1 MSFTEVQGR
10 HTGERLS
17 KYVLDVL
24 VEFNLCEKLFCITS
38 DNAGNMNKLMK
49 FPSKRLRKRGVIWS
63 AEENY
68 ISCLN
73 HVINLAVQDFL
84 KAIKG
89 LPSVQDEIPTLAEKE
104 DDDDEDDDDEDDDD
118 EDDDDEDDDE
128 EEDSE
133 IDDDKDDKEGAEELL
148 VDLAAVEAE
157 DEYNDVEDDFAG
169 TLKKLRGIA
178 KVYDV
183 AKQVTFSTPWNHF
196 CLLQL
201 LWSKLTGRKPIQVQ
215 FKRNYSNE
223 HVYSTK

>member
-1 MSFTEVQGR
+1 MSFTEIQGR
-10 HTGERLS
+10 HTGEHLS

-24 VEFNLCEKLFCITS
+24 IEFNLCEKLFCITS
-38 DNAGNMNKLMK
+38 DNAGNMSKLMK
-49 FPSKRLRKRGVIWS
+49 FLSKRLRKRGVIWS

-89 LPSVQDEIPTLAEKE
+89 LPSVEDETPPLAEKE
-104 DDDDEDDDDEDDDD
+104 DDDN
-118 EDDDDEDDDE
+118 EDDDE

-133 IDDDKDDKEGAEELL
+133 IDDDADDKEGDEELL

-169 TLKKLRGIA
+169 TLKKLCGIA
-178 KVYDV
+178 KVCDE
-183 AKQVTFSTPWNHF
+183 ANKVTFSTLWNQF
-196 CLLQL
+196 CLLPL

-215 FKRNYSNE
+215 FKRNHSNE
-223 HVYSTK
+223 HVYSMK

>member
-1 MSFTEVQGR
+1 LSFTEVQGR

-38 DNAGNMNKLMK
+38 DNAGNMSKLMK
-49 FPSKRLRKRGVIWS
+49 FLSKRLRKRGVIWS

-89 LPSVQDEIPTLAEKE
+89 LPSVEDETPPLAEKE
-104 DDDDEDDDDEDDDD
+104 DDDN
-118 EDDDDEDDDE
+118 EDDDE

-133 IDDDKDDKEGAEELL
+133 IDDDADDKEGDEELL

-178 KVYDV
+178 KVCDV
-183 AKQVTFSTPWNHF
+183 ANKVTFSTPWNHF

>member
-1 MSFTEVQGR
+1 MS
-10 HTGERLS
+10 
-17 KYVLDVL
+17 
-24 VEFNLCEKLFCITS
+24 
-38 DNAGNMNKLMK
+38 KLMK
-49 FPSKRLRKRGVIWS
+49 FLSKRLRKRGVIWS

-89 LPSVQDEIPTLAEKE
+89 LPSVEDETPPLAEKE
-104 DDDDEDDDDEDDDD
+104 DDDN
-118 EDDDDEDDDE
+118 EDDDE

-133 IDDDKDDKEGAEELL
+133 IDDDADDKEGDEELL

-178 KVYDV
+178 KVCDV
-183 AKQVTFSTPWNHF
+183 ANKVTFSTPWNHF

-201 LWSKLTGRKPIQVQ
+201 L
-215 FKRNYSNE
+215 
-223 HVYSTK
+223 

>member
-38 DNAGNMNKLMK
+38 DNAGNMSKLMK
-49 FPSKRLRKRGVIWS
+49 FLSKRLRKRGVIWS

-89 LPSVQDEIPTLAEKE
+89 LPSVEDETLPLAEKE
-104 DDDDEDDDDEDDDD
+104 DDDDEDDN
-118 EDDDDEDDDE
+118 E

-133 IDDDKDDKEGAEELL
+133 IDDDKDDKEGDEELL

>member
-1 MSFTEVQGR
+1 
-10 HTGERLS
+10 
-17 KYVLDVL
+17 VLIVYFASL
-24 VEFNLCEKLFCITS
+24 PIH
-38 DNAGNMNKLMK
+38 NAGNMSKLMK
-49 FPSKRLRKRGVIWS
+49 FLSKRLRKRGVIWS

-89 LPSVQDEIPTLAEKE
+89 LPSVEDETPPLAEKE
-104 DDDDEDDDDEDDDD
+104 DDDN
-118 EDDDDEDDDE
+118 EDDDE

-133 IDDDKDDKEGAEELL
+133 IDDDKDDKEGDEELL

-178 KVYDV
+178 KVCDV
-183 AKQVTFSTPWNHF
+183 ANKVTFSTPWNHF